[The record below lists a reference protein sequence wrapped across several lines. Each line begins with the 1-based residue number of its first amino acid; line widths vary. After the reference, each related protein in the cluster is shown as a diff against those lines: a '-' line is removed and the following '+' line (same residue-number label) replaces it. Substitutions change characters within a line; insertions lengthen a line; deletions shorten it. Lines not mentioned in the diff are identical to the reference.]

1 MTQKEQT
8 RRDFLVRT
16 SCAALGAAAA
26 SASLKRFGLLTAKA
40 LESAVSAS
48 DPNYK
53 ALVCIFLSGGNDSN
67 NMIVPMAGSLL
78 TAYNTARPA
87 TSGLQLAQASL
98 HPITVPGLG
107 QFGLHANLGTTA
119 ANQPDPTKVLHTL
132 WGQQRLAVVCNVG
145 PLVVPL
151 ANKTAYNSSANKKPY
166 QLFSHSDQ
174 VAQWQTSVSDHVSQT
189 GWGGRTADKTVS
201 FNLGSGFPLVTS
213 IAGTAAFA
221 QGIQTRPLGIQPAP
235 TALNNILVL
244 NGFASGQTGFNGTSS
259 PPRKLSMDFLRTID
273 RTALLIASASDATE
287 QAVDIGSALSTDP
300 TITTVFP
307 NSGLANQLL
316 QVAKV
321 IKSHQ
326 GLGVQRQ
333 IFFCQQGGYDTHQDQ
348 INNQG
353 SLFQDLSEAMKAFY
367 DATVELQLETQV
379 TTFTLSDF
387 GRTLEPSGSG
397 GDVGTD
403 HGWGNHQFVMGG
415 SVLGGNFYG
424 VPGPSGNVFPTL
436 TLNGPDDTDDR
447 GRWIPSAAVD
457 QYAAT
462 LATWFGLAPADLLYV
477 FPNIGHFPTSDLG
490 FMA

>member
-1 MTQKEQT
+1 MTKKEQT
-8 RRDFLVRT
+8 RRDFLLRT

-26 SASLKRFGLLTAKA
+26 SASLRRFGLLTAKA
-40 LESAVSAS
+40 LESAVNAS

-67 NMIVPMAGSLL
+67 NMIVPMAGNLL
-78 TAYNTARPA
+78 TAYNAARPA
-87 TSGLQLAQASL
+87 GSGLQLSQGAL
-98 HPITVPGLG
+98 HPITVPALG
-107 QFGLHANLGTTA
+107 QFGLHANLGTN
-119 ANQPDPTKVLHTL
+119 ANQTDATKVLHTL

-151 ANKTAYNSSANKKPY
+151 ANKAAYQSSANKKPY

-189 GWGGRTADKTVS
+189 GWGGRTADKTIS

-235 TALNNILVL
+235 TGLNNILVL
-244 NGFASGQTGFNGTSS
+244 NGFTSGQTGFNGTAS

-273 RTALLIASASDATE
+273 RTALLVAAASDATQ

-321 IKSHQ
+321 IKIHQ

-353 SLFQDLSEAMKAFY
+353 SLFQDLSQAMKAFY

-436 TLNGPDDTDDR
+436 ALNGPDDTDNR

-462 LATWFGLAPADLLYV
+462 LATWFGLAPADLPYV
-477 FPNIGHFPTSDLG
+477 FPNIGHFSTSNLG